1 MENNSKII
9 KIINKYI
16 EILSRKLDVLMD
28 SIGLEEHTTITTLAP
43 HDFFEGEE
51 GRLKDFGR
59 PSILFNDLKN
69 SKELLEELEKEG
81 ILYYY
86 SYYMYYSSKM
96 LAEILD
102 LFDGKM
108 IECTGDGNY
117 SIFEEKAFSFTRQV
131 SKEYEYINERY
142 YNTDILNDYL
152 NNFERKENCFLN
164 YPPSDTDERLRQ
176 LFFYIFALF
185 NIEINKLLPNDFDYK
200 FLTRIGCATGECQII
215 RIENSHIKQDK
226 LIGSVVHKSA
236 HQASGKI

>member
-43 HDFFEGEE
+43 YDFFEGEE
-51 GRLKDFGR
+51 GILKDFGR

-69 SKELLEELEKEG
+69 STKLLEELEKEG

-96 LAEILD
+96 LAEILN
-102 LFDGKM
+102 LFDAKM

-117 SIFEEKAFSFTRQV
+117 SLFEKEHSRLLREYDYFEKIC
-131 SKEYEYINERY
+131 YEEQEFKNYI
-142 YNTDILNDYL
+142 D
-152 NNFERKENCFLN
+152 NFDKIEKKFINS
-164 YPPSDTDERLRQ
+164 PPSTFDEKSRQ
-176 LFFYIFALF
+176 LFFYIFYLF
-185 NIEINKLLPNDFDYK
+185 NIEVNKCLPSSFSNK
-200 FLTRIGCATGECQII
+200 FLTRVGCKTGNCKIM
-215 RIENSHIKQDK
+215 RIENSHIRQDK